1 MCLSGSMT
9 AQQTI
14 LKENDKIR
22 ITSDELG
29 FWKQIMTF
37 NSYQKN
43 RLLFQG
49 DKSYEIP
56 MEKIDR
62 LEVLRG
68 NKRASTKGVLIGMA
82 AGAGIGAV
90 AGAAVNCDNLYDGD
104 VGQMTCVGLFGGIG
118 AGSGLLFGAIIGSI
132 SKTDNWVEIPSTD
145 LNMQIIPE
153 TQSGL
158 GLSLV
163 FTFDD

>member
-9 AQQTI
+9 AQKTI
-14 LKENDKIR
+14 LKQNDKIR
-22 ITSDELG
+22 ITSDEYGLK
-29 FWKQIMTF
+29 KQELTF
-37 NSYQKN
+37 SSYQEN

-49 DKSYEIP
+49 DKIYEIP
-56 MEKIDR
+56 LDKIDR
-62 LEVLRG
+62 LEVLKG
-68 NKRASTKGVLIGMA
+68 KKRSSSKGVLIGMA
-82 AGAGIGAV
+82 AGAGIGAI
-90 AGAAVNCDNLYDGD
+90 AGAGVNCDNLYDGD

-132 SKTDNWVEIPSTD
+132 SKTDRWVEIPRSD
-145 LNMQIIPE
+145 LNMEIAPQ

-158 GLSLV
+158 GLSLL